1 MLTASNSSIV
11 IIGIS
16 ALNTGSVAT
25 LRNRQIVATSTVNI
39 IPDHRIIITTITKK
53 YIITPADLWLLIPGQ
68 ASSGVG

>member
-11 IIGIS
+11 IIGIN

-39 IPDHRIIITTITKK
+39 IPDHRIIVATITKK

-68 ASSGVG
+68 ASFGVG

>member
-11 IIGIS
+11 IIGIT

-53 YIITPADLWLLIPGQ
+53 YIITLADLWLLIPGQ

>member
-1 MLTASNSSIV
+1 MLTASNSSII
-11 IIGIS
+11 IIGIN

-39 IPDHRIIITTITKK
+39 IPDHRVIIATITKK
-53 YIITPADLWLLIPGQ
+53 YTITPADLLLLIPGQ